1 MRTITV
7 QQRRNALIARHRLAG
22 DAAGPDEVTRAL
34 VALHA
39 TDPASVYLSVLAR
52 SSTSTL
58 ADVAH
63 SLYGTGALVRWLAMR
78 RTLFVVAHHDVP
90 LVHAAVGVALARSLR
105 TQLVNRLERA
115 GTDPPLTEDVSDWL
129 ADVGD
134 AAVNALR
141 RRGSATGAQLAADE
155 PRLRTRI
162 LPRSPSQS
170 AQNLTTMLLA
180 VLGAEARIVRGD
192 PTGAWTS
199 RLHRW
204 EPIEHRWPDGV
215 PSIDG
220 NDARRALAVR
230 WLERFGPATVDDLQ
244 WWTGWTKTATRQALA
259 GVAIDEVDLHGRPGI
274 TLADADVDGR
284 EDAAPVAALLP
295 ALDPT
300 PMGWKDRGWLFDI
313 DPRQV
318 FDQSGNI
325 GPTVWWDG
333 RIVGSWAVTPTGE
346 IRTAVLA
353 DHGTA
358 ATHAIGA
365 AADTLHRRLAGAV
378 VTPAVRTPLERDI
391 ASGCARSLLLGGP
404 LAAGAG
410 GSLT

>member
-7 QQRRNALIARHRLAG
+7 QQRRNALIARHRLVG
-22 DAAGPDEVTRAL
+22 DAAGPDEVTHAL

-63 SLYGTGALVRWLAMR
+63 SLYGTRSLVRWLAMR
-78 RTLFVVAHHDVP
+78 RTLFVLARDDVP
-90 LVHAAVGVALARSLR
+90 LVHAAVGTTLARTLR
-105 TQLVNRLERA
+105 TQLINRLNRA
-115 GTDPPLTEDVSDWL
+115 SADPPLTEDVPLWL

-141 RRGSATGAQLAADE
+141 HRGAATGAQLAADE

-162 LPRSPSQS
+162 QLRSASES
-170 AQNLTTMLLA
+170 SQNLTTMLLTL
-180 VLGAEARIVRGD
+180 LGADARIVRGD

-204 EPIEHRWPDGV
+204 EPIEHRWPGGL
-215 PSIDG
+215 PQIDQ
-220 NDARRALAVR
+220 NVARRALAAR

-244 WWTGWTKTATRQALA
+244 WWTGWTKTATRQAL
-259 GVAIDEVDLHGRPGI
+259 GGLTIDEVDLHGRPGI
-274 TLADADVDGR
+274 TLPDAELSSR
-284 EDAAPVAALLP
+284 QDAARVAALLP

-300 PMGWKDRGWLFDI
+300 PMGWKHRSWYFDI

-318 FDQSGNI
+318 VDQSGNI

-333 RIVGSWAVTPTGE
+333 RIVGSWAVTHAGE
-346 IRTAVLA
+346 IRTALLA
-353 DHGTA
+353 DHGTDA
-358 ATHAIGA
+358 AHAVRA
-365 AADTLHRRLAGAV
+365 AADTLQRRLQGAV

-391 ASGCARSLLLGGP
+391 ASGTRG
-404 LAAGAG
+404 
-410 GSLT
+410 